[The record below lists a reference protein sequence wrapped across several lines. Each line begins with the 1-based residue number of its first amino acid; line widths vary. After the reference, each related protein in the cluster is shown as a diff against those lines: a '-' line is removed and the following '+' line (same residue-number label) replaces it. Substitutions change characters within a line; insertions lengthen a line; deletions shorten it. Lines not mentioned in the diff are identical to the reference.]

1 MEYYNPIDNSSKRY
15 AAAVTLVVMALAA
28 VLISFITIELELR
41 NRNDHYIEIEYTE
54 EMVEEAEGATVA
66 DIITYAGEEYFR
78 QAERRALE
86 QTAEYE
92 SAIISTGGGLPV
104 WSDNQAWIAERG
116 VSVYLKRTPEQILSR
131 LSPHGRY
138 KRPKL
143 RGLSDEEVL
152 KVMREG
158 IAEREPIYEK
168 ADVVIDC
175 DKVSDYEIV
184 DKLVEFITENGK
196 RKTENF

>member
-1 MEYYNPIDNSSKRY
+1 MYLTGYMGTGKSTLGRKIAKR
-15 AAAVTLVVMALAA
+15 T
-28 VLISFITIELELR
+28 ELPFL
-41 NRNDHYIEIEYTE
+41 DTDK
-54 EMVEEAEGATVA
+54 MVEEAEGAAVA

-104 WSDNQAWIAERG
+104 WGDNQAWMAEHG

-131 LSPHGRY
+131 LSPYGRY

-152 KVMREG
+152 RFMHTHL
-158 IAEREPIYEK
+158 AEREPLYAK
-168 ADVVIDC
+168 ADVIIDC
-175 DKVSDYEIV
+175 SEMSDDEIV
-184 DKLVEFITENGK
+184 DRLSAMFDNNDKQ
-196 RKTENF
+196 

>member
-1 MEYYNPIDNSSKRY
+1 MGTGKSTLGRKIAKR
-15 AAAVTLVVMALAA
+15 T
-28 VLISFITIELELR
+28 ELPFL
-41 NRNDHYIEIEYTE
+41 DTDK
-54 EMVEEAEGATVA
+54 MVEEAEGTTVA

-78 QAERRALE
+78 RAERRALE

-92 SAIISTGGGLPV
+92 NAVISTGGGLPV
-104 WSDNQAWIAERG
+104 WGDNQKWIAEHG

-158 IAEREPIYEK
+158 IAERGAIYEM
-168 ADVVIDC
+168 ADVVVDC
-175 DKVSDYEIV
+175 SQVGDDEIV
-184 DKLVEFITENGK
+184 DRVAAFIIRN
-196 RKTENF
+196 

>member
-1 MEYYNPIDNSSKRY
+1 MGTGKSTLGRKIAKR
-15 AAAVTLVVMALAA
+15 T
-28 VLISFITIELELR
+28 ELPFL
-41 NRNDHYIEIEYTE
+41 DTDK
-54 EMVEEAEGATVA
+54 MVEEAEGATVA

-104 WSDNQAWIAERG
+104 WGDNQKWIAEHG
-116 VSVYLKRTPEQILSR
+116 VSVYLKREPEQIISR

-143 RGLSDEEVL
+143 RGLNDEEL
-152 KVMREG
+152 LQVMRDG
-158 IAEREPIYEK
+158 IAEREPVYEK
-168 ADVVIDC
+168 ADIVIDC
-175 DKVSDYEIV
+175 SQVSDWEIA
-184 DKLVEFITENGK
+184 DRLCEYIKGGNE
-196 RKTENF
+196 

>member
-1 MEYYNPIDNSSKRY
+1 MGTGKSTLGRKIAKR
-15 AAAVTLVVMALAA
+15 T
-28 VLISFITIELELR
+28 ELPFL
-41 NRNDHYIEIEYTE
+41 DTDK
-54 EMVEEAEGATVA
+54 MVEEAEGATVA

-92 SAIISTGGGLPV
+92 NAIISTGGGLPV
-104 WSDNQAWIAERG
+104 WGDNQAWIAEHG

-152 KVMREG
+152 QVMHEG
-158 IAEREPIYEK
+158 IAEREPIYAK
-168 ADVVIDC
+168 ADIVIDC
-175 DKVSDYEIV
+175 SQTSDWEIV
-184 DKLVEFITENGK
+184 DRLCELVKNADE
-196 RKTENF
+196 